1 MISGAAGHDDDDV
14 IRLLNDPQRP
24 LTVPILDTVGA
35 SNAQDIHVAL
45 ADLLEGDTG
54 VLEQGKT
61 HPLLVEALF
70 RRNRGMLGAEDDG
83 RLLAHEHV
91 VGAGDGGGARDRFE
105 HLVGAEGGAGA
116 RLRFEVIR
124 PRSLSTIT
132 GWSSVCSASRFPSQA
147 NPLRD
152 KNLDAAEFV

>member
-54 VLEQGKT
+54 VLEQGQT
-61 HPLLVEALF
+61 HPLPNKWVEISA
-70 RRNRGMLGAEDDG
+70 RGADLTRQNLG
-83 RLLAHEHV
+83 
-91 VGAGDGGGARDRFE
+91 
-105 HLVGAEGGAGA
+105 
-116 RLRFEVIR
+116 
-124 PRSLSTIT
+124 
-132 GWSSVCSASRFPSQA
+132 
-147 NPLRD
+147 
-152 KNLDAAEFV
+152 AAEFV